1 MSSHS
6 LPDSRPRSLWS
17 GLIGQDDVIVTLQA
31 AVRDAHG
38 PGESGPA
45 MTHAWL
51 VTGPP
56 GSGRSSA
63 ATTFA
68 AALVCDEGGCGSCQ
82 ACRTAAQGG
91 HADVHVEIPEGLVI
105 RLRPTAEEL
114 VRMAALAPMTATW
127 RVIVIEDADRLTP
140 DAANHLLKDL
150 EEPTPHTVWILCA
163 PSVNDVLPTI
173 ASRTRHVGLRTPS
186 VASITEMLVDD
197 CGVDETLAAF
207 AARASQGHVGRARAL
222 ATDEMTRERRQQ
234 YLRSPMNLRDL
245 PSCVVVAGEVSEAVS
260 AVADA
265 RADRLDEEE
274 VHLLKSRYY
283 AEGVTRLTGALKR
296 SHDAEAKALANEQ
309 KRRRKRL
316 VVDEVDRAIVDLIGL
331 FRDVLTV
338 QMQARVDLING
349 EMRAQIEQMAA
360 SSTRED
366 SVRRMDALEH
376 ERTVLFAGGSPR
388 AVLEAVMVQIKDP
401 KVRVGV
407 A

>member
-6 LPDSRPRSLWS
+6 LPGSVWS
-17 GLIGQDDVIVTLQA
+17 GLIGQDDVIFTLQA
-31 AVRDAHG
+31 AVRDAHA

-91 HADVHVEIPEGLVI
+91 HADVHVETPEGLVI
-105 RLRPTAEEL
+105 PLRTSQEL

-127 RVIVIEDADRLTP
+127 RVIVIEDADRLMP
-140 DAANHLLKDL
+140 EAANHLLKDL

-163 PSVNDVLPTI
+163 PSVDDVLPTI
-173 ASRTRHVGLRTPS
+173 ASRTRHVGLRTPPT
-186 VASITEMLVDD
+186 ASIAAMLVDD

-222 ATDEMTRERRQQ
+222 ATDETTRERRQQ

-245 PSCVVVAGEVSEAVS
+245 PSCVAVAGEVFEAVS
-260 AVADA
+260 AVADS

-274 VHLLKSRYY
+274 DHLLKSRYY

-296 SHDAEAKALANEQ
+296 SHDAEAKELAKEQ

-338 QMQARVDLING
+338 QMQARVELING

-360 SSTRED
+360 GSTQED

-376 ERTVLFAGGSPR
+376 ERVVLFAESSPR

-401 KVRVGV
+401 KVRVG
-407 A
+407 AA